1 MSNYYGGFGSNGTL
15 ARPGA
20 KAAIGANR
28 RASGTPSKKRS
39 KRYRATRKGSPV
51 SARAVG
57 GLAPRG
63 W

>member
-28 RASGTPSKKRS
+28 RASGTPGRKKKT
-39 KRYRATRKGSPV
+39 KRYRHKGDRASR
-51 SARAVG
+51 SAVG
-57 GLAPRG
+57 GSVGG
-63 W
+63 WR